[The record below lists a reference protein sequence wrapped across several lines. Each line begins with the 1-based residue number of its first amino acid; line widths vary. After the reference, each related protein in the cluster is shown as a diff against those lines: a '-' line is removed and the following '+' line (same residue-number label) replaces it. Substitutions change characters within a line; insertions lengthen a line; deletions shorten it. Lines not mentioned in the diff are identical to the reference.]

1 MFESAALAHDLS
13 KEDFERIEPRLRED
27 LLDAQ
32 FDLLEAKQKSI
43 LVLINGSDGA
53 GKGELLGRFYEW
65 LDPHHLDTLSYFAPS
80 PDERKRPTYWR
91 FWRDMPARG
100 RIGVVLGSWYHPALD
115 GRARGLIDEAA
126 FTQALNEINEFETM
140 LAAEGVMLLKLWL
153 YLPDKKARRRLK
165 KVLRAD
171 GSRKRPVVIEWN
183 HIDTKKERRRLNEA
197 GLEMADITSTGQAP
211 WHIVP
216 GDNDRYRDI
225 AAGRLLLEALRS
237 AAAAVAS
244 AQTAKT
250 KTSKRKAAAKGVSAT
265 ALKAAPEDENPL
277 KTPSVIGALD
287 LTQSLAP
294 DAYREELRHF
304 QNVLTRAT
312 TAKNFGRRGLVVV
325 MEGNDAAGKG
335 GAILRIREA
344 LDPRAFRVHGVGAPS
359 DEERAHPYLW
369 RFWRKLPMRGQ
380 TAIFD
385 RSWYGRVLVERVE
398 GFCSQSDW
406 LRAYHEIK
414 DFERQLERADYTVVK
429 LWLAISKEEQLRRF
443 QLRED
448 TPVKRYKITPE
459 DWRNREKWDDYERAV
474 NDMVNLTSTSHAP
487 WTLVEA
493 NDKYFARV
501 KVLRT
506 IVEALEG

>member
-1 MFESAALAHDLS
+1 MFESAALPHDLS
-13 KEDFERIEPRLRED
+13 KEDFDKIEPGLREA

-32 FDLLEAKQKSI
+32 FELVEARQKSVLI
-43 LVLINGSDGA
+43 LINGSDGA
-53 GKGELLGRFYEW
+53 GKGELLDRFYEW
-65 LDPHHLDTLSYFAPS
+65 LDPHYLDTLSYFAPTQ
-80 PDERKRPTYWR
+80 DERRRPPYWR
-91 FWRDMPARG
+91 FWRDMPAHG

-115 GRARGLIDEAA
+115 GRARGLMNEAD
-126 FTQALNEINEFETM
+126 FSQALADINEFETM
-140 LAAEGVMLLKLWL
+140 LAHEGVMLLKLWL
-153 YLPDKKARRRLK
+153 FLPDKEARKRLK

-211 WHIVP
+211 WHVVA
-216 GDNDRYRDI
+216 GDNDRYRDV
-225 AAGRLLLEALRS
+225 AAGQLLLDALRKAGVE
-237 AAAAVAS
+237 AAPPRPAKAKAAKS
-244 AQTAKT
+244 
-250 KTSKRKAAAKGVSAT
+250 KAAAI
-265 ALKAAPEDENPL
+265 PL
-277 KTPSVIGALD
+277 KTPTVISALD
-287 LTQSLAP
+287 LTQSIDP
-294 DAYREELRHF
+294 EDYREELRHY
-304 QNVLTRAT
+304 QHALTRIT
-312 TAKNFGRRGLVVV
+312 TARDFRERGLVIA

-344 LDPRAFRVHGVGAPS
+344 LDPRAFRVHGIAAPT

-369 RFWRKLPMRGQ
+369 RFWRRIPMRGQ

-398 GFCSQSDW
+398 GFCSQADW
-406 LRAYHEIK
+406 LRAYDEIK
-414 DFERQLERADYTVVK
+414 DFERQLTRADYTVVK
-429 LWLAISKEEQLRRF
+429 FWLAISKDEQMQRF

-448 TPVKRYKITPE
+448 TPVKRYKITPD
-459 DWRNREKWDDYERAV
+459 DWRNREKWDAYEQAV
-474 NDMVNLTSTSHAP
+474 NDMVNLTSTTRAP

-493 NDKYFARV
+493 NDKSFSRV

>member
-1 MFESAALAHDLS
+1 MFESAALPHDLS

-32 FDLLEAKQKSI
+32 FDLLDAKQKSI

-53 GKGELLGRFYEW
+53 GKGELLDRLYEW

-80 PDERKRPTYWR
+80 SDERKRPTNWR

-153 YLPDKKARRRLK
+153 YLPEKEARRRLK
-165 KVLRAD
+165 NLLRAD
-171 GSRKRPVVIEWN
+171 GSRKRPEVIEWN
-183 HIDTKKERRRLNEA
+183 HIDTKKERKRLNQA

-211 WHIVP
+211 WHVVA
-216 GDNDRYRDI
+216 GDNDGYRDI
-225 AAGRLLLEALRS
+225 AAGRLLLDALRR
-237 AAAAVAS
+237 AGAETLPARRAGEKV
-244 AQTAKT
+244 
-250 KTSKRKAAAKGVSAT
+250 RKS
-265 ALKAAPEDENPL
+265 KAAPKPEPPL
-277 KTPSVIGALD
+277 KTPSVIAALD
-287 LTQSLAP
+287 LTQSLDP
-294 DAYREELRHF
+294 DAYREELRRH
-304 QNVLTRAT
+304 QHALTRIT
-312 TAKNFGRRGLVVV
+312 TARSFRDRGLVVV

-443 QLRED
+443 ELRED

-459 DWRNREKWDDYERAV
+459 DWRNRDKWDDYERAV

>member
-1 MFESAALAHDLS
+1 MFESAALPHDLS

-32 FDLLEAKQKSI
+32 FDLLDAKQKSI

-53 GKGELLGRFYEW
+53 GKGELLDRLYEW

-80 PDERKRPTYWR
+80 SDERKRPTYWR

-153 YLPDKKARRRLK
+153 YLPEKEARRRLK
-165 KVLRAD
+165 NLLRAD
-171 GSRKRPVVIEWN
+171 GSRKRPEVIEWN
-183 HIDTKKERRRLNEA
+183 HIDTKKERKRLNQA

-211 WHIVP
+211 WHVVA
-216 GDNDRYRDI
+216 GDNDGYRDI
-225 AAGRLLLEALRS
+225 AAGRLLLDALRR
-237 AAAAVAS
+237 AGAETLPARRAGEKV
-244 AQTAKT
+244 
-250 KTSKRKAAAKGVSAT
+250 RKS
-265 ALKAAPEDENPL
+265 KAAPKPEPPL
-277 KTPSVIGALD
+277 KTPSVIAALD
-287 LTQSLAP
+287 LTQSLDP
-294 DAYREELRHF
+294 DAYREELRRH
-304 QNVLTRAT
+304 QHALTRIT
-312 TAKNFGRRGLVVV
+312 TARSFRDRGLVVV
-325 MEGNDAAGKG
+325 REGNDAAGKG

-443 QLRED
+443 ELRED

-459 DWRNREKWDDYERAV
+459 DWRNRDKWDDYERAV